1 MVEAMKAMQESM
13 KTLSNNTKDITRAI
27 ESLREELDAVDVYN
41 QRAELATDEEL
52 RKLMIHNRNEEIEHA
67 AMIIEWLRRTIPE
80 FDHELKDYLF
90 TEGSLEDIEAQA
102 TSGDETQSSSSLKI
116 GNLK

>member
-13 KTLSNNTKDITRAI
+13 KSLSNNTKDITRAI

-52 RKLMIHNRNEEIEHA
+52 RKLMIHNR
-67 AMIIEWLRRTIPE
+67 MKKLSM
-80 FDHELKDYLF
+80 LL
-90 TEGSLEDIEAQA
+90 
-102 TSGDETQSSSSLKI
+102 
-116 GNLK
+116 